1 VRNGRSLTLPQN
13 GANGV
18 RQSWHERFCESP
30 DVLKSARC
38 GQTVVP
44 VLDAE
49 IGGSDFITVAGQC
62 SVDGDRV

>member
-1 VRNGRSLTLPQN
+1 
-13 GANGV
+13 
-18 RQSWHERFCESP
+18 
-30 DVLKSARC
+30 
-38 GQTVVP
+38 VP